1 MTVSATNSIV
11 ADATNTKSAPT
22 ATDTMNEA
30 QDRFLKLL
38 VAQMQ
43 NQDPMN
49 PTDNA
54 QVTTQMAQIST
65 VTGIEKLNQTMASL
79 STAYAASQTMQS
91 ASMIGH
97 SVLAEG
103 DTMQLSG
110 GKAIAGVEL
119 AEAADR
125 VEISVYDSGGTLVST
140 NKLGGRDAGN
150 FAFQWDGKKDD
161 GTTAKDGLYYFAVT
175 ATHCGEKVDSTSLA
189 VGKVDSVIRTGTE
202 ALWDV
207 DGRGAVDRSKG
218 RQIL

>member
-1 MTVSATNSIV
+1 MSVSASSSIV
-11 ADATNTKSAPT
+11 ADATNTKTTSKT
-22 ATDTMNEA
+22 TDSMSEA

-49 PTDNA
+49 PMDNA

-65 VTGIEKLNQTMASL
+65 VTGIEKLNQTMATL
-79 STAYAASQTMQS
+79 NEAYSASQTMQS

-103 DTMQLSG
+103 DVMQLSG
-110 GKAIAGVEL
+110 GSAIAGVEL

-161 GTTAKDGLYYFAVT
+161 GTTAVDGKYYFAVK
-175 ATHCGEKVDSTSLA
+175 ATSGGERVESTSLA
-189 VGKVDSVIRTGTE
+189 VGKVNSVTLTGSGSLLNVE
-202 ALWDV
+202 GLGSV
-207 DGRGAVDRSKG
+207 DMSKV